1 MGNFGFVIVG
11 VIALDI
17 FIWVWLIISDK
28 KHLLIMI
35 FYRGQR
41 NLLMRKCEMQL

>member
-28 KHLLIMI
+28 KTLTHYDFLPRTKESLDA
-35 FYRGQR
+35 
-41 NLLMRKCEMQL
+41 EV